1 VPVPSEV
8 MAAVMQGEAASN
20 PTAHPADVKSAHSA
34 NAAHTH
40 SAEMGSAP
48 SAEVASSEPG
58 GVPATES
65 AACVP
70 AAESTAC
77 VPAAESTAPVASAAA
92 AAAAARFCRGCNGA
106 AGKRAGEENDH
117 RFFEHHPV
125 PLLVARLHRRLL
137 RSAQG
142 GVLSHCG
149 FFGLAAPCSRL
160 RRSQSRRR
168 KARRATAVTQAG
180 MNARCRRCEPFT
192 GPREIGA
199 RTGNRRQCQG
209 IRFHR
214 AN

>member
-58 GVPATES
+58 GVPAAES

-70 AAESTAC
+70 AT
-77 VPAAESTAPVASAAA
+77 ESTAPVAAAPATASA
-92 AAAAARFCRGCNGA
+92 RLCRGCNGT
-106 AGKRAGEENDH
+106 AGKRAREENDH
-117 RFFEHHPV
+117 RCFEHRPV

-160 RRSQSRRR
+160 PRSQSRRR

-180 MNARCRRCEPFT
+180 MNARGRRCEPFA

>member
-58 GVPATES
+58 GVPAAES

-70 AAESTAC
+70 AT
-77 VPAAESTAPVASAAA
+77 ESTAPVAS
-92 AAAAARFCRGCNGA
+92 AAAARFCRGCNGA

-180 MNARCRRCEPFT
+180 MNARGRRCEPFA